1 MVSSR
6 NKLAGIIAIIGGIL
20 LFISGTAGMV
30 DLLES
35 LRDIII
41 EFMGDTNGTIENIFW
56 VLIIIAML
64 GGISVIV
71 GGYLIWKDH
80 PIAGK
85 IFIILGTSMGI
96 IGLIINLI
104 IAIYHGETGN
114 FISWLMTSF
123 AGIGIVMAII
133 AQRIAK

>member
-6 NKLAGIIAIIGGIL
+6 NKWAGILAIIGGIL

-35 LRDIII
+35 LRDIVI
-41 EFMGDTNGTIENIFW
+41 EYMGDASSTIENIFW

-64 GGISVIV
+64 GGISVII
-71 GGYLIWKDH
+71 GGYLIYKDH

-85 IFIILGTSMGI
+85 ILIMLGAGMGL
-96 IGLIINLI
+96 IGLIINII

-114 FISWLMTSF
+114 FLNWLITTF
-123 AGIGIVMAII
+123 AGIGIILAII

>member
-1 MVSSR
+1 M
-6 NKLAGIIAIIGGIL
+6 IAIIGGIL

-30 DLLES
+30 NFLES
-35 LRDIII
+35 LHDIVN
-41 EFMGDTNGTIENIFW
+41 ELMGESNDTIENVFW

-64 GGISVIV
+64 GGISVMI
-71 GGYLIWKDH
+71 GGYLIWKDF

-96 IGLIINLI
+96 IGLIISLI
-104 IAIYHGETGN
+104 SALYHGETDN
-114 FISWLMTSF
+114 FMNWLTTSF
-123 AGIGIVMAII
+123 AGIGVILAIA

>member
-6 NKLAGIIAIIGGIL
+6 NKLAGILAIIGGIL

-35 LRDIII
+35 LRDIVIDLV
-41 EFMGDTNGTIENIFW
+41 GDSNSTIENIFW
-56 VLIIIAML
+56 ILIIIAML
-64 GGISVIV
+64 GGISVII

-85 IFIILGTSMGI
+85 ILILLGTSMGI

-104 IAIYHGETGN
+104 IAINQGEAGN
-114 FISWLMTSF
+114 FLNWLTTSF
-123 AGIGIVMAII
+123 AGIGVILAIA
-133 AQRIAK
+133 AQNIAK